1 MARFDDI
8 YDMIVAADGDMDA
21 VLKDLNAAV
30 EKYNDEFQKEK
41 DAENIAKMLNNFCD
55 KYYPDVSG
63 EFTAEHIIDLFDLS
77 DAIANLAD
85 KIEGS
90 GKTLEE
96 MIEEKGW

>member
-21 VLKDLNAAV
+21 VLEDLNAAV
-30 EKYNDEFQKEK
+30 DKYNNEFQKEK
-41 DAENIAKMLNNFCD
+41 DAENIAKMLNSLCD
-55 KYYPDVSG
+55 KYYPDVPG
-63 EFTAEHIIDLFDLS
+63 EFSAEHIIDIFDLS
-77 DAIANLAD
+77 DAVADLA
-85 KIEGS
+85 KKAEGC

>member
-21 VLKDLNAAV
+21 VLKDLNAAI

-41 DAENIAKMLNNFCD
+41 DAENIANMLNSFCD
-55 KYYPDVSG
+55 KYYPGVPG
-63 EFTAEHIIDLFDLS
+63 EFTAEHIIEIFDLS
-77 DAIANLAD
+77 GAVAD
-85 KIEGS
+85 MAKKVEES